1 MRDRA
6 RSFRNIESQGEFGYE
21 FRNGI
26 KNREEK
32 NDDNEKERCVKCS
45 WCGMP
50 EAWSGVA
57 SLRHKFTSGLSYLGI

>member
-6 RSFRNIESQGEFGYE
+6 RSFRNIESQEKFGDE

-32 NDDNEKERCVKCS
+32 NDDNERERRVKCS
-45 WCGMP
+45 
-50 EAWSGVA
+50 
-57 SLRHKFTSGLSYLGI
+57 R